1 MRGWRARW
9 VAPRWAVLGFFG
21 ALGCGYMAAEIAA
34 IQQLGLLVGHPVYA
48 VAAVLVIFL
57 TCSGAGSVWSDRLSA
72 SGTGWTCAAVTILLW
87 TAALVLLRVVH
98 LIAPAAVP
106 LRAMT
111 MLVCLGPLAFLMGIP
126 FPLGLRQLAPRGGAL
141 AWAWA
146 SNGFASVVAAPLS
159 ALVSLE
165 LGSRV
170 LLVVASA
177 AYAVAAA
184 LSTAAGRG
192 RRRMPRPTTV
202 GLAFSESSAP

>member
-1 MRGWRARW
+1 
-9 VAPRWAVLGFFG
+9 
-21 ALGCGYMAAEIAA
+21 MAAEIAA
-34 IQQLGLLVGHPVYA
+34 IQQLGLLLGHPVYA

-72 SGTGWTCAAVTILLW
+72 SGAGWTCAAVTILLW

-98 LIAPAAVP
+98 LIAPAAAP
-106 LRAMT
+106 LRGVT

-170 LLVVASA
+170 LLVVAGA

-184 LSTAAGRG
+184 LSAAAGRG
-192 RRRMPRPTTV
+192 RRRTPRPTTV